1 MKFIAATAA
10 LALLIDPDTFVSAS
24 PAQQNELADAS
35 KNERA
40 KRRIRVPSKTTKGT
54 SADVSQHRSLK
65 SEGKKGKGRSNTS
78 APTSAGHS
86 RPAHRDSA
94 ARQEPDPGLGASPF
108 CPGGPLRAESGEGVA
123 VAEIA
128 GLEPLPQP
136 FRPLL
141 GRAVREGL
149 GMDDTDPLVE
159 LVEARSCF
167 DVESHI
173 DVVSNAR
180 KRVQ

>member
-65 SEGKKGKGRSNTS
+65 SEGKGRSNTS
-78 APTSAGHS
+78 APSPCDVCTGGAKN
-86 RPAHRDSA
+86 
-94 ARQEPDPGLGASPF
+94 EPFHFANPDDAN
-108 CPGGPLRAESGEGVA
+108 GENDF
-123 VAEIA
+123 
-128 GLEPLPQP
+128 LEL
-136 FRPLL
+136 
-141 GRAVREGL
+141 
-149 GMDDTDPLVE
+149 
-159 LVEARSCF
+159 S
-167 DVESHI
+167 
-173 DVVSNAR
+173 
-180 KRVQ
+180 